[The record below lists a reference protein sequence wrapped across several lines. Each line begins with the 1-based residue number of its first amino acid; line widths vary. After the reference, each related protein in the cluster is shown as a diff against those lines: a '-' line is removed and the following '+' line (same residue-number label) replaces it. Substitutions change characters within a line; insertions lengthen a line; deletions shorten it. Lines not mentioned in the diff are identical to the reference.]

1 MTPIRSD
8 SMSVLAIDL
17 ETKNYAHEIG
27 GWGNTHMFR
36 VSTVCTWD
44 GDKGTVYVDK
54 SLDDYKKPNTIVKSL
69 SDLKYDLDDH
79 FEKGGILLGHN
90 IVSFDLPV
98 LKNAMDIYCIKKYLD
113 KEAYIDT
120 SRILSKE
127 YKERFSLN
135 NLVQH
140 TLKAEKLMESA
151 EAPVM
156 WKAGKYT
163 EVVDYCLKDCE
174 LVYDLWKYGQNNK
187 VVKGFS
193 LDQEELLDLGVDW

>member
-1 MTPIRSD
+1 MSD
-8 SMSVLAIDL
+8 VLAIDL

-27 GWGNTHMFR
+27 GWGNTHMFL

-44 GDKGTVYVDK
+44 GDKGTIYIDKQVDDSISK
-54 SLDDYKKPNTIVKSL
+54 SNVTVKPISE
-69 SDLKYDLDDH
+69 LKFDLDDH

-90 IVSFDLPV
+90 IVAFDLPV

-113 KEAYIDT
+113 NEAYIDT

-140 TLKAEKLMESA
+140 TLKSEKLMESA

-193 LDQEELLDLGVDW
+193 LEQEELLDLGVDW